1 MIVRYAL
8 KRIMSSIAS
17 YDPKETL
24 DVGRKTYDATGRS
37 EFRETS
43 NV

>member
-17 YDPKETL
+17 YDPKASVYYRRL
-24 DVGRKTYDATGRS
+24 
-37 EFRETS
+37 
-43 NV
+43 